1 MISDEEACSPYQ
13 KEIYKMIPEMD
24 PEKIDYDKYEA
35 VMGQVIN
42 SAIVY
47 PDFGQKVEITKSTPF
62 IPIKG
67 WAVGN

>member
-47 PDFGQKVEITKSTPF
+47 PDFGQKVR
-62 IPIKG
+62 
-67 WAVGN
+67 NN